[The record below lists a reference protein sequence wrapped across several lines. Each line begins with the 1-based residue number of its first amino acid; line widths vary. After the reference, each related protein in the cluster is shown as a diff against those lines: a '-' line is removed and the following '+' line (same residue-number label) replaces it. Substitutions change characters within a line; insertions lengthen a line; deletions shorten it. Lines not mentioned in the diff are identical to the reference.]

1 MYDPKA
7 TSGPTSPAA
16 YAAALAAEMGVAP
29 ADVTVSAVRNAGPP
43 VTWSVTA
50 EVDAGDDAAAAK
62 AAADKV
68 KAFAT
73 SPAEMASA
81 LDLSADAVKSVAAPT
96 VEVEVAAAPGARLTL
111 TLTQP

>member
-1 MYDPKA
+1 
-7 TSGPTSPAA
+7 
-16 YAAALAAEMGVAP
+16 MGVAP
-29 ADVTVSAVRNAGPP
+29 ADVTVTAVRNAGPP

-50 EVDAGDDAAAAK
+50 VVDAGDDAAAAK

-73 SPAEMASA
+73 SPAELASA
-81 LDLSADAVKSVAAPT
+81 LSLPADAVKSVAAPT
-96 VEVEVAAAPGARLTL
+96 VAVEVVAAPGARLTL